1 MNSTKLIPCENTT
14 GVEAKVRKKRG
25 RKWGGE
31 KGVDDD
37 DHNDDDDGDDDEEEG
52 EEKETQS
59 CPKLC

>member
-1 MNSTKLIPCENTT
+1 MPCEITT
-14 GVEAKVRKKRG
+14 GVEAKVRKKRE
-25 RKWGGE
+25 RKWGRE

-37 DHNDDDDGDDDEEEG
+37 DHNDDDDVDDDEEEE